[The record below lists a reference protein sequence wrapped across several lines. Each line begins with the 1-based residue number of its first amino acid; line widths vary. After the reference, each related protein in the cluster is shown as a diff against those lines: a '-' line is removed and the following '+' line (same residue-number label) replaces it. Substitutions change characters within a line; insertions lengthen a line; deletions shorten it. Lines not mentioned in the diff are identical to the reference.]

1 MFFLLF
7 FWMCMHSTDGRKF
20 LIMHTVR
27 VYNYRSQPETLIWL
41 FILTPGFLVFLN
53 SPPPPSSPF
62 DCSFLHFFRAMQ
74 YIVFEM
80 QDGTGPGCQ
89 LHQGKRRKKNKSN
102 NEKKYV
108 RKGYRRE
115 SEGWGKGCV
124 VRPPIPPSPPRWF
137 RLRCWAFGASFGNAE
152 SISVIGIGIDMD
164 MLDYACVHA
173 CM

>member
-1 MFFLLF
+1 
-7 FWMCMHSTDGRKF
+7 MHSTDGRKF

-53 SPPPPSSPF
+53 SPPPLLLPSTAP
-62 DCSFLHFFRAMQ
+62 SFISSAPCNTSSSRCRT
-74 YIVFEM
+74 V
-80 QDGTGPGCQ
+80 
-89 LHQGKRRKKNKSN
+89 QGLGVSFIKGKGEKINKSN